1 MQISI
6 NMQQFKKTQRILLVK
21 EFRNEQYLQNV
32 QSYS

>member
-6 NMQQFKKTQRILLVK
+6 NMQQFKKQRILLVK